1 MERAYDMNKI
11 GTFIKIK
18 RLEKDYSISTLSKDI
33 CSSSTLSKI
42 ENNQMITNEEVL
54 NQLLKRLGIVDISIV
69 MENSK
74 KIEDLTNTFWAQL
87 RLNIVDDRIY
97 NQMEE
102 SKILYDDSFYIISY
116 YLMKLYKHTNIYNT
130 VEITKCDEIIRKLD
144 KIIELGSYTEQYFYT
159 LYRISHSDSAPSKL
173 ELLRTWCSQDIY
185 GIMKYTLA
193 DYYFHQGQYY
203 EAIRL
208 MEETYQQA
216 SKEGNIH
223 LMYESTLTIVNS
235 YLNVL
240 GIHEIEYSYIQRL
253 MNLSNFLTEEKK
265 DHIYYNIGSTL
276 LEQKDYKQAYIYLL
290 SLHGKQM
297 KTEISNFLLYHKLAY
312 LYVELQDAKHFKES
326 MHQLKQLNKSF
337 QADRKKLCTA
347 IIQSLDIKYNDKEYL
362 DNDEYQKLIEYIY
375 QHAQNVF
382 MHGLKK
388 FYFSD
393 MEEVYKKQRKYKELY
408 HMYIN
413 NQ

>member
-1 MERAYDMNKI
+1 MERVYDMNKI

-18 RLEKDYSISTLSKDI
+18 RLEKDYSISTLSKNI

-42 ENNQMITNEEVL
+42 ENNQIITNDEVL
-54 NQLLKRLGIVDISIV
+54 NQLLKRLGIVDVSIII
-69 MENSK
+69 ENSK
-74 KIEDLTNTFWAQL
+74 KIEDLTNTFWTQL
-87 RLNIVDDRIY
+87 RLNIVNDTIY
-97 NQMEE
+97 NKMEE
-102 SKILYDDSFYIISY
+102 SKTLYENSFYIISY
-116 YLMKLYKHTNIYNT
+116 YLMKLYKYSNIYNT
-130 VEITKCDEIIRKLD
+130 VEITQCDEIIGKLD
-144 KIIELGSYTEQYFYT
+144 KIIELGNYKEQYFYT
-159 LYRISHSDSAPSKL
+159 LYRISHSDSASSKL

-240 GIHEIEYSYIQRL
+240 GIHEIEQSYIQRL
-253 MNLSNFLTEEKK
+253 MNLSNFLSEEKK
-265 DHIYYNIGSTL
+265 DYIYYNIGSTL
-276 LEQKDYKQAYIYLL
+276 LEQKEYKQAHTYL
-290 SLHGKQM
+290 SLLQGKQM
-297 KTEISNFLLYHKLAY
+297 ETDISNFLLYHKLTY
-312 LYVELQDAKHFKES
+312 LYVALQDDQHYKECIY
-326 MHQLKQLNKSF
+326 QLKEINKKQKDDVQTFCSAVIRTLELKYGDKDYIESTDYQQLM
-337 QADRKKLCTA
+337 
-347 IIQSLDIKYNDKEYL
+347 
-362 DNDEYQKLIEYIY
+362 EYIY
-375 QHAQNVF
+375 QHAQDVF

-408 HMYIN
+408 LMYIN
-413 NQ
+413 K

>member
-1 MERAYDMNKI
+1 MERVYDMNKI

-54 NQLLKRLGIVDISIV
+54 NQLLKRLGIVDVSVIID
-69 MENSK
+69 NSK
-74 KIEDLTNTFWAQL
+74 KVEELTNTFWTQL
-87 RLNIVDDRIY
+87 RLNIVDDIIY
-97 NQMEE
+97 KQMEE
-102 SKILYDDSFYIISY
+102 SKTLYDNSFYIISY
-116 YLMKLYKHTNIYNT
+116 YLMKLYKYSNIYNT
-130 VEITKCDEIIRKLD
+130 VEITPCDEIIGKLD
-144 KIIELGSYTEQYFYT
+144 KIIELGNYTEQYFYT
-159 LYRISHSDSAPSKL
+159 LYRISHSDSVSSNL
-173 ELLRTWCSQDIY
+173 ELLSTWCSKDIY

-216 SKEGNIH
+216 SKEGNLH

-240 GIHEIEYSYIQRL
+240 GIHEIVQTYVQRL
-253 MNLSNFLTEEKK
+253 MNLSNFLSEEKK
-265 DHIYYNIGSTL
+265 YHIYYNIGSTL
-276 LEQKDYKQAYIYLL
+276 LQQKKYKQAYTYLSL
-290 SLHGKQM
+290 LHGKQM
-297 KTEISNFLLYHKLAY
+297 KTDILNFLLHHKLVY
-312 LYVELQDAKHFKES
+312 LYIELNDENHFEKSMYSLKE
-326 MHQLKQLNKSF
+326 LNKSF
-337 QADRKKLCTA
+337 KGDRKKLCNA
-347 IIQSLDIKYNDKEYL
+347 IIRSLEIKYNDKEYL

-375 QHAQNVF
+375 QHAQDVF

-388 FYFSD
+388 FYSSD

-408 HMYIN
+408 LMYT